1 MIRPIRAFLGICI
14 ILLGL
19 NSTVGAAESAP
30 PSILS
35 PNLSS
40 VNYVDKSEHNWVLII
55 ADELKVLKVWIDGKT
70 QDIEPQSTVIINKKL
85 HFQKGKN
92 IITVEA
98 KNAQGIDTQRV
109 FTVYYDEDPK
119 KLEELKNANLPPEER
134 PVAMFARVAGGK
146 RLDSNAPHLP
156 AGLSPG
162 LDKQKAAVTSGEL
175 VLGYRVKPKNTSRTF
190 QLQYS
195 YLTEAY
201 EDKEINE
208 SELKDLGLRSHTISG
223 QYTWRQQQQAW
234 NVIYAWSKFFGN
246 AKTDSDD
253 NSTTD
258 NGNIASFHF
267 LVPTY
272 TRVHNESLSS
282 MLLLKFISRNF
293 EEEPD
298 DSDHDRDSQLS
309 VGADYNLFYYLP
321 SKQGRLQGMANVYS
335 DQAEGKAQRFAQKGL
350 GVSYEKNWNLSDLN
364 SELQWNMGTQGR
376 LTDYQEKYMLTAEAS
391 SDTETED
398 AKNRRTLRQTDYTSL
413 TWAYQSSLKI
423 RAGYSHTRAFSSI
436 DEFTF
441 DSEVRSLDLSWETF
455 F

>member
-1 MIRPIRAFLGICI
+1 MMRSIRAFLGIYF
-14 ILLGL
+14 LLFSL
-19 NSTVGAAESAP
+19 SFPLLAADSAP

-40 VNYVDKSEHNWVLII
+40 VNYVDKPDHNWVLII
-55 ADELKVLKVWIDGKT
+55 ADELRVLKVWIDGKI
-70 QDIEPQSTVIINKKL
+70 QDIQPESTVIIKKTL
-85 HFQKGKN
+85 HFEKGKN
-92 IITVEA
+92 TITVEA
-98 KNAQGIDTQRV
+98 KNAQGIDTQRI
-109 FTVYYDEDPK
+109 FTVYYDDDPA
-119 KLEELKNANLPPEER
+119 KLEELKSANLPPEER
-134 PVAMFARVAGGK
+134 PVVMFASVSGGK
-146 RLDSNAPHLP
+146 RFDSNAAHLP
-156 AGLSPG
+156 EELSPG
-162 LDKQKAAVTSGEL
+162 LDDQKGSITSGEFA
-175 VLGYRVKPKNTSRTF
+175 LGYRVKPKDTSRTF

-195 YLTEAY
+195 YFTEEY

-223 QYTWRQQQQAW
+223 QYTWQQKQQAW
-234 NVIYAWSKFFGN
+234 NVVYAWSRFFGN
-246 AKTDSDD
+246 AKTDSED

-282 MLLLKFISRNF
+282 TVLLKLISRNF

-309 VGADYNLFYYLP
+309 IGADYNLFYYLP
-321 SKQGRLQGMANVYS
+321 SKNGRLKGTANVYN
-335 DQAEGKAQRFAQKGL
+335 DQAEGKAQRFAQKGV
-350 GVSYEKNWNLSDLN
+350 GVAYEKNWDLSKWN

-376 LTDYQEKYMLTAEAS
+376 LTDYEEKYMLT
-391 SDTETED
+391 SDTESDD
-398 AKNRRTLRQTDYTSL
+398 AKNRRTLRQTDYTNITL
-413 TWAYQSSLKI
+413 DYQSTLKI
-423 RAGYSHTRAFSSI
+423 RAGYSHIRAFSNI

-441 DSEVRSLDLSWETF
+441 DSEVRSFDLSWRTF